1 MKISNGSTSKS
12 CAIGSDLTIETPEKS
27 YLRLPGMFIVEV
39 ENISLFV
46 LVFLLLAM
54 NKISYDPIVIYLFEV
69 NSKSTRTTS
78 IIFFYW

>member
-1 MKISNGSTSKS
+1 
-12 CAIGSDLTIETPEKS
+12 
-27 YLRLPGMFIVEV
+27 MFIVEV

-54 NKISYDPIVIYLFEV
+54 NKISYDLIVIYLFEV

-78 IIFFYW
+78 IILFYW

>member
-1 MKISNGSTSKS
+1 
-12 CAIGSDLTIETPEKS
+12 
-27 YLRLPGMFIVEV
+27 MFIVEV

-78 IIFFYW
+78 IILFYW